1 MTIYSN
7 VDTTVEV
14 VNITGQLTSQ
24 EQTVHVFLKV
34 LSKTNTRRLSLAANL
49 FKKLLRSLSRCH
61 CRYTQIII
69 IHCQDDSVYSSE
81 GKRSDS
87 EYCMIV

>member
-24 EQTVHVFLKV
+24 EQTVFVKV
-34 LSKTNTRRLSLAANL
+34 LTKTNTRQLSLAANL

-61 CRYTQIII
+61 CRYTQIIR
-69 IHCQDDSVYSSE
+69 IHCQDDSMYSSE